1 MTPRDLLDLEQ
12 AARTIVFVIE
22 RNRVSD
28 ELAEERRS
36 AFHFISENSNSS
48 AIISPIRSLSKEK
61 PAADATGKNDGIL
74 KFTTK
79 EIQEMP
85 DLYAKMF
92 KAGVAVAHVRKQH
105 NGSFELRCQIHG
117 KKISATAKSLP
128 EAKKKFIKKL
138 IEKQV
143 NRTSDTPLFEE
154 YAEKWLEIIK
164 KPTIKKPTYDD
175 YVSIM
180 NCHLYPVFGKKPID
194 EIGQFDI
201 QAYINSLTEASKFRA
216 AKKHFQ
222 ILAAIFKYAEIDD
235 LIPHSP
241 MRKLRPP
248 FYEQEP
254 SVPLSKQE
262 ELEFA
267 ERCLESGTRSGK
279 AFILMMYT
287 GIRRAELESATIT
300 DDGKFLQVL
309 MGKQRKGR
317 REKTRKIPLSPRL
330 LRLLPDLNLEELR
343 GLYPNRLTRTFKQWL
358 PSHHLHELRHTFI
371 TRAQECGISRELVS
385 LWAGH
390 KADNTMTTNVYT
402 HFSREFQLQ
411 EIRKFDY

>member
-1 MTPRDLLDLEQ
+1 MTQRDLQDLEQ
-12 AARTIVFVIE
+12 SARVIIAVIE

-28 ELAEERRS
+28 ELAEERRERFQIFPGG
-36 AFHFISENSNSS
+36 AV
-48 AIISPIRSLSKEK
+48 KEK
-61 PAADATGKNDGIL
+61 SDDDATEKYDGIF
-74 KFTTK
+74 KFTPK

-92 KAGVAVAHVRKQH
+92 KAGVAVAHVRKQR

-128 EAKKKFIKKL
+128 AAKKKFIKKL

-143 NRTSDTPLFEE
+143 NRTNEAPLFEE

-175 YVSIM
+175 YVSVL
-180 NCHLYPVFGKKPID
+180 NCHLYPTFGKKPID

-201 QAYINSLTEASKFRA
+201 QAYINRLIEESKFRA

-222 ILAAIFKYAEIDD
+222 ILASIFKYAEIDD
-235 LIPHSP
+235 LISHSP

-248 FYEQEP
+248 FYEQES
-254 SVPLSKQE
+254 SVPLTKQE
-262 ELEFA
+262 ELEFTR
-267 ERCLESGTRSGK
+267 RCLESDTRSGR
-279 AFILMMYT
+279 AFILMLYT
-287 GIRRAELESATIT
+287 GIRRAELESAEIT
-300 DDGKFLQVL
+300 ADGKFLQVL

-317 REKTRKIPLSPRL
+317 KPKTRKIPLCPRL
-330 LRLLPDLNLEELR
+330 LRLLPNLDIEELR
-343 GLYPNRLTRTFKQWL
+343 GLYPNRLSRTFKQWL
-358 PSHHLHELRHTFI
+358 SSHHLHELRHTFI

-385 LWAGH
+385 FWAGH
-390 KADNTMTTNVYT
+390 KADNTMTSNVYT
-402 HFSREFQLQ
+402 HFSDEFQLQ
-411 EIRKFDY
+411 EIKKFDY

>member
-1 MTPRDLLDLEQ
+1 MTPKDLLDLEQ

-175 YVSIM
+175 
-180 NCHLYPVFGKKPID
+180 
-194 EIGQFDI
+194 
-201 QAYINSLTEASKFRA
+201 
-216 AKKHFQ
+216 
-222 ILAAIFKYAEIDD
+222 
-235 LIPHSP
+235 
-241 MRKLRPP
+241 
-248 FYEQEP
+248 
-254 SVPLSKQE
+254 
-262 ELEFA
+262 
-267 ERCLESGTRSGK
+267 
-279 AFILMMYT
+279 
-287 GIRRAELESATIT
+287 
-300 DDGKFLQVL
+300 
-309 MGKQRKGR
+309 
-317 REKTRKIPLSPRL
+317 
-330 LRLLPDLNLEELR
+330 
-343 GLYPNRLTRTFKQWL
+343 
-358 PSHHLHELRHTFI
+358 
-371 TRAQECGISRELVS
+371 
-385 LWAGH
+385 
-390 KADNTMTTNVYT
+390 
-402 HFSREFQLQ
+402 
-411 EIRKFDY
+411 